1 MIMAGQ
7 KNRKLTAPV
16 LVNLLLEA
24 NTIVQL
30 DRQAQAL
37 SKKTGFKVYRSD
49 VIREVLRDYLDK
61 QGV

>member
-1 MIMAGQ
+1 MAGQ

>member
-1 MIMAGQ
+1 MAGQ

-49 VIREVLRDYLDK
+49 VIREVLRDYLDR

>member
-1 MIMAGQ
+1 MAGQ

-30 DRQAQAL
+30 DRQAAAL
-37 SKKTGFKVYRSD
+37 TKKHGFKVYCSD
-49 VIREVLRDYLDK
+49 LIREVLKDYLNAFRL
-61 QGV
+61 

>member
-1 MIMAGQ
+1 MAGQ

-16 LVNLLLEA
+16 LVNFLLET

-37 SKKTGFKVYRSD
+37 SKKTGFKIYRSD
-49 VIREVLRDYLDK
+49 VIREVLRDYLDS

>member
-1 MIMAGQ
+1 MAGQ

-24 NTIVQL
+24 NAIVQL